1 MMWNNGCDGIVS
13 SGLHSACIAST
24 RLFCRSQVIYFPFVI
39 IDCYKSHIPIQY
51 YYYCKQIA
59 RKVTKIHYHV
69 MLLTFLQNINLLT

>member
-13 SGLHSACIAST
+13 SGLHIVADA

-39 IDCYKSHIPIQY
+39 MDCYKTHIPIQYY

-69 MLLTFLQNINLLT
+69 MLLIFLQNINLLT